1 MFDRFEFA
9 GGSTAGRSHRF
20 AGKNNQ
26 DALCCLKLPGC
37 AVAVVCDG
45 CGSGRQSEVGAQLG
59 APLVVQALGRCLTA
73 CNEIACSK
81 STLEDSGGIGVE
93 AVLEQ
98 VRSDVLEQLLGL
110 ARGMGEDVPCVVND
124 YFLFTVVGVFLTRR
138 EAVFFSLGDGLL
150 VINGRLISLGPFPD
164 NAPPYLAYGLVP
176 DSLQATPDALRFQ
189 VQKVM
194 PTREVQSFL
203 IGTDGVGDL
212 IQAAGRRLPGKNER
226 IGALEQFWQQDRYF
240 ANPDMI
246 RRRLAAINRDAVTVE
261 QGRTRREAGLL
272 ADDTTL
278 IVGRRRA
285 DPCRPDEA
293 GVVEIVEEVRDEKC

>member
-1 MFDRFEFA
+1 M
-9 GGSTAGRSHRF
+9 
-20 AGKNNQ
+20 
-26 DALCCLKLPGC
+26 
-37 AVAVVCDG
+37 
-45 CGSGRQSEVGAQLG
+45 
-59 APLVVQALGRCLTA
+59 A
-73 CNEIACSK
+73 CNGVACPQ
-81 STLEDSGGIGVE
+81 STLEDPGAVGVE
-93 AVLEQ
+93 ALLEE
-98 VRSDVLEQLLGL
+98 VRGDVLEQLLGL
-110 ARGMGEDVPCVVND
+110 ARGMGEEVSCVIND

-138 EAVFFSLGDGLL
+138 ETVFFSLGDGLL
-150 VINGRLISLGPFPD
+150 VINGRLISLGPFPG

-176 DSLQATPDALRFQ
+176 GSLQATPDALSFQ

-212 IQAAGRRLPGKNER
+212 IQAAGRRLPGKKER

-261 QGRTRREAGLL
+261 QGRTRWEAGLL
-272 ADDTTL
+272 SDDTTL

-285 DPCRPDEA
+285 DPCLPDEA
-293 GVVEIVEEVRDEKC
+293 GVTEIVEEVRDEKC